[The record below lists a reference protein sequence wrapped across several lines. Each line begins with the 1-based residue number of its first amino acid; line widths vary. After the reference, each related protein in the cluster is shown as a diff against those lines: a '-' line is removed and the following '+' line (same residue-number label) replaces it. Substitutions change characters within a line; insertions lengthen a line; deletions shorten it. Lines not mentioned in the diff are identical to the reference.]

1 MRAKSIIVT
10 ITALVLAIVGTVR
23 AQPGEP
29 IEPPP
34 NGDEGSGSADTPPP
48 PPDAGAQLG
57 VPQHQDEP
65 PPGGPSQVPHVA
77 PKPPPPPEPPHPPV
91 EPQVLVAPSAR
102 LVPAGV
108 VYWRSGVDTSGGLS
122 SDARVGLGDVA
133 EFGVALTDLVRGSA
147 TADSTPERIDG
158 YVDAI
163 FKMGVGEDRIFHGA
177 PAIALGFRK
186 SFERA
191 PDAYGTRFAELY
203 LVGTKSLGA
212 HAALHGGAV
221 FWDAS
226 IDHDADPTYTLHERG
241 IKDQLRGFAGIELS
255 PRDNAQIL
263 VDFYWEP
270 EFCFGCTGVRINLQ
284 PILSWGVRYH
294 VADWM
299 QLEAGVRVPD
309 IRDANL
315 LDAQIFGQ
323 IVLVDWHLH
332 NVVAR

>member
-1 MRAKSIIVT
+1 MRAKRIIVA
-10 ITALVLAIVGTVR
+10 IAALALAVVGTVR

-29 IEPPP
+29 IEPP
-34 NGDEGSGSADTPPP
+34 DDAGSAVDAGAPPDTPPAP
-48 PPDAGAQLG
+48 RR
-57 VPQHQDEP
+57 DEP
-65 PPGGPSQVPHVA
+65 DDAPRGPHVPHAA
-77 PKPPPPPEPPHPPV
+77 PAPPEPPEPPHPPV
-91 EPQVLVAPSAR
+91 VPQVLVAPSAR
-102 LVPAGV
+102 LLPAGV
-108 VYWRSGVDTSGGLS
+108 LYSRSGIDTSGGLS
-122 SDARVGLGDVA
+122 SDMRVGLGDVA
-133 EFGVALTDLVRGSA
+133 EFGVALTDLIRGRNQP
-147 TADSTPERIDG
+147 TDTPERIDG

-163 FKMGVGEDRIFHGA
+163 FKMGVAEDRMFRGA
-177 PAIALGFRK
+177 PALALGFRK

-203 LVGTKSLGA
+203 LVATKRLGA
-212 HAALHGGAV
+212 RATLHGGAV

-226 IDHDADPTYTLHERG
+226 IAHDADPVYALHDRG
-241 IKDQLRGFAGIELS
+241 VRDQLRGFAGIELS
-255 PRDNAQIL
+255 PRDNAEIL
-263 VDFYWEP
+263 VDLYWEP
-270 EFCFGCTGVRINLQ
+270 EFCFGCTGVRIELQ

-323 IVLVDWHLH
+323 LVLVDWHLH